1 MKTRILLTVLM
12 IGMIVG
18 TVAQKPSI
26 TMTFT
31 ADDNGQHVP
40 LDSIL
45 IMNLTQG
52 GDTTLYSPDTVLVLN
67 YNMGLKEV
75 SDLSSNG
82 FSLFQNYPNPIE
94 GKTIVSLWLPD
105 RNDILITISDVIGRV
120 VVNQEFQLEQGDHTF
135 TFCPG
140 SESFYFLTARA
151 VQQSRTI
158 KMFNSP
164 GIAAVS
170 GLCTLEYNGAKNGFG
185 GYKAGILLNNFV
197 FDPGD
202 QLQYTATSALGNRT
216 IIDSPSGNLTY
227 TFLFGSGGMPCPNMP
242 TVTDIDGNVYN
253 TVLIG
258 SQCWMKENLK
268 TTTYRNGTSIPNVID
283 TTAWLNLTTGAYV
296 WYDNDISWKDKYG
309 ALYNWFTAIDS
320 NGLCPTGW
328 HVPPQDDWDV
338 LFGLIGNVQQ
348 PIFNVLKSCR
358 QVNSTLG
365 GSCNTNNHPRWDADV
380 DDYGTDD
387 YGFAGLPGGYR
398 HSHGSFNLRDSHG
411 FWWTTTLDSLNM
423 VWLEYLYSAS
433 GCIYICVTNNKEPG
447 YSVRCLRDN

>member
-1 MKTRILLTVLM
+1 MKTSILLTVLI
-12 IGMIVG
+12 IGMIEC

-26 TMTFT
+26 TITFT
-31 ADDNGQHVP
+31 ADDNGQHLS

-52 GDTTLYSPDTVLVLN
+52 GDTTLYSPDTVVVLN

-75 SDLSSNG
+75 SDFSNG

-105 RNDILITISDVIGRV
+105 RHDILITISDVIGRE
-120 VVNQEFQLEQGDHTF
+120 VVNQEFHLEQGDHTF
-135 TFCPG
+135 TFYPG
-140 SESFYFLTARA
+140 RESLYFLTARA
-151 VQQSRTI
+151 DQQSQTI

-170 GLCTLEYNGAKNGFG
+170 GLCTLEYNGAKNGLG
-185 GYKAGILLNNFV
+185 SYKAGILLNNFV

-216 IIDSPSGNLTY
+216 IIDTPSGNQAY

-258 SQCWMKENLK
+258 NQCWMKENLK

-320 NGLCPTGW
+320 NGLCPLGW
-328 HVPPQDDWDV
+328 HVPPQEDWDV
-338 LFGLIGNVQQ
+338 LFGLIGNLNQ

-365 GSCNTNNHPRWDADV
+365 GSCNTNNHPRWDAEV

-387 YGFAGLPGGYR
+387 YGFAGLPGGRR
-398 HSHGSFNLRDSHG
+398 HSHGPFSLLGSHG
-411 FWWTTTLDSLNM
+411 FWWTSTLDTLNM
-423 VWLEYLYSAS
+423 AWLEYLYGAS
-433 GCIYICVTNNKEPG
+433 GFIYIAVTNNKEAG
-447 YSVRCLRDN
+447 FSVRCLRDN